1 MASGTEPYP
10 DQAGLYMKGDGS
22 GFSMMSALYLNLY
35 SQNESVYRV
44 KLI

>member
-10 DQAGLYMKGDGS
+10 DQAGLYMMGDGN

-35 SQNESVYRV
+35 SRSESV
-44 KLI
+44 

>member
-10 DQAGLYMKGDGS
+10 DQAGLRMKGDGN

-35 SQNESVYRV
+35 SRSESV
-44 KLI
+44 